1 MTDTLDGPEVVE
13 VDASGNVVELES
25 TEAFKRK
32 GRGQLADEDDIDEG
46 IWSTEILERAQDLVS
61 DRAIRDGGD
70 YRQLDKG
77 KVYWLPLDK
86 LVEFEEMDLETED
99 DDEFFDWFADFVDR
113 YQFLTKKEHKNRE
126 QRQWTG
132 WKPDWSWAP
141 KKISSWWS
149 GYGYDSYGSSG
160 SELTRRLVLALKAIT
175 TTVSVV
181 NTTGKRYAVKL
192 ANDSKEQPQSYTS
205 YGEQLIV
212 VSPQALLDTAI
223 EMDQGIEVT
232 TGYALHEASHVQY
245 SESLIDALRKPSV
258 LRPQSVAHLL
268 HNLLE
273 DLRIEYLTGLKFP
286 GFANYLDSQRAYM
299 WESTAHLMP
308 TAWGPDLQAKLNAAI
323 AMVKWPT
330 EFEPAAMAEPGL
342 TQEWPWWRQWAEAY
356 VDGREPIRMGV
367 IRALEHL
374 AEDDQTKQ
382 EMQACSQAEQDLE
395 KQNGDPLTDEQF
407 KQLLDQLK
415 EILDQGGQVV
425 DPCPSPGN
433 QPNGPKFELTQAQAQ
448 ELDHLIQEQYQQV
461 EAFYK
466 MKDGAI
472 EGSPVIE
479 VSKPLEDELSRL
491 RYQRPGGMV
500 ERLREVFFF
509 RKTETADTERLL
521 KSGSIDE
528 EELWRA
534 GTGDTR
540 VFERETVIDET
551 FTSVTM
557 LVDCS
562 GSMNGRGLDK
572 AQELANVMMACLRT
586 TRGVRVM
593 VRGHSTGTI
602 HQAGMQSQTCRI
614 YRIWEPGDPDTRI
627 GILNTVYHGSNF
639 DGFAIDWC
647 AKELVETSE
656 DDEQKLLIVLSD
668 GLPAGNITRN
678 GVSMHYGGGPA
689 MKHMLDLGDHWA
701 RQGVKIVQ
709 IAIDADDLRPEDQ
722 ARMFRNWIGYESDE
736 KLLGDLTRLLIKTFG
751 GVD

>member
-13 VDASGNVVELES
+13 VDASGNVIEP
-25 TEAFKRK
+25 EAFKRK

-113 YQFLTKKEHKNRE
+113 YQFLTKAERKSRE
-126 QRQWTG
+126 ISKWSG

-181 NTTGKRYAVKL
+181 NTTGKRYSVKL
-192 ANDSKEQPQSYTS
+192 ANDSKDQPTSYTS

-212 VSPQALLDTAI
+212 ISPQALLDTAI
-223 EMDQGIEVT
+223 EPDRGIEIT
-232 TGYALHEASHVQY
+232 TGYALHEASHAQY
-245 SESLIDALRKPSV
+245 SESLIDALRKPTV
-258 LRPQSVAHLL
+258 LRPQAIAHLM

-299 WESTAHLMP
+299 WESTSHLMP
-308 TAWGPDLQAKLNAAI
+308 TTWGPSLQDKTNAAI

-330 EFEPAAMAEPGL
+330 EYEPVAMADPEL
-342 TQEWPWWRQWAEAY
+342 AKEWPWWRQWAEAY

-374 AEDDQTKQ
+374 AEDEQTKQ
-382 EMQACSQAEQDLE
+382 EMDAQGQAEQELE
-395 KQNGDPLTDEQF
+395 KQEGLGNPLSDEQF
-407 KQLLDQLK
+407 KKLLEQLK
-415 EILDQGGQVV
+415 EILDAGGQVV

-433 QPNGPKFELTQAQAQ
+433 GNPTFELSSEQAQ
-448 ELDHLIQEQYQQV
+448 ELDKLIQEQYQQF

-479 VSKPLEDELSRL
+479 VSKPLETELSRGF
-491 RYQRPGGMV
+491 YQRPGGMV

-557 LVDCS
+557 LIDCS
-562 GSMNGRGLDK
+562 GSMNGSGLNK

-586 TRGVRVM
+586 TRGVRVR
-593 VRGHSTGTI
+593 VRGHSTG
-602 HQAGMQSQTCRI
+602 QLFGDGSQTCRV

-627 GILNTVYHGSNF
+627 GLLNSVYHGSNF

-647 AKELVETSE
+647 AKELVDTSE
-656 DDEQKLLIVLSD
+656 AGEQMLLIVLSD
-668 GLPAGNITRN
+668 GLPAGNIRRD
-678 GVSMHYGGGPA
+678 GIAMHYGGGPA